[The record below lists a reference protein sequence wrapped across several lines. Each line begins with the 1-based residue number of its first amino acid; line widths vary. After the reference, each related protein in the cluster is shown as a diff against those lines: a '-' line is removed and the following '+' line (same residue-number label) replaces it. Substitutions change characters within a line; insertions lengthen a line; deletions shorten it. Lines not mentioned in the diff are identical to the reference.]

1 MSKIKVNFLV
11 EFDLHDLQ
19 YLFFK
24 NNYNQLVVSLKVLS
38 VICYLDTAFW

>member
-11 EFDLHDLQ
+11 EFDLRDLQ

-38 VICYLDTAFW
+38 VICYLDTAFR

>member
-11 EFDLHDLQ
+11 EFDLRDLQ

-24 NNYNQLVVSLKVLS
+24 NNYNHLVVSFK
-38 VICYLDTAFW
+38 C